1 MISFLFP
8 LLLLGL
14 ALVGLALVGLAL
26 VGLVL
31 VGLVL
36 VGLVLVGLEQT
47 YELPGRPTRYPA
59 RHEDATCGIPFDNVR
74 GSNIHQV
81 LMGLLEFSRIAGLD
95 LVIELLEQGQ
105 PQGVG

>member
-8 LLLLGL
+8 LLLLLGL

-31 VGLVL
+31 VGLV
-36 VGLVLVGLEQT
+36 GLVGLEQT